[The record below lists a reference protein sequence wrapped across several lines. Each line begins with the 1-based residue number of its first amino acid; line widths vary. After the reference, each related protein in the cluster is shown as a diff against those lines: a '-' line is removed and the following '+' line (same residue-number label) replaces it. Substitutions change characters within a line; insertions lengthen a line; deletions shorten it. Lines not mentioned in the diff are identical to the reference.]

1 MTRPGDHAQSEPS
14 KRERSLMKTKTN
26 VVQKLYTSRY
36 IMMEPIIKE
45 HEVFLLSDMYEYEYV
60 NMCGM
65 KCEVSPPFLLPTSDS
80 SVQCSTVQLYS
91 AGEWEE

>member
-1 MTRPGDHAQSEPS
+1 MTRPGDHAQS
-14 KRERSLMKTKTN
+14 KARECGGISCLN
-26 VVQKLYTSRY
+26 FNFVQKLFTSHY
-36 IMMEPIIKE
+36 IMMESIIKE
-45 HEVFLLSDMYEYEYV
+45 NKVFLLSDMYEYEYV